1 MKRKNL
7 EILRQHKFNVPEFDV
22 ITWEDKDKKIDISK
36 YKGKYAIRS
45 SSYLEDGNIDS
56 FAGQF
61 DTYLNVSPNNINKK
75 VKQCFESINKSNVKD
90 YLKKKKIKSKS
101 FKMDVII
108 QEMVDSEYSGIIFTC
123 NPQGLLNESV
133 IVVGKGL
140 GNKIVEDKVK
150 TTAYYYNRT
159 DNIYYYEGKKDY
171 LNKEMIEKLIKV
183 SEKIKEVLGEYLDI
197 EFAIEKNKIFIL
209 QARPI
214 TTINDKNLVI
224 LDNSNI
230 VESYPGVSLPLTIS
244 FVHQVYSDVFKNLC
258 LRISKNK
265 DLVNRNKNSFKN
277 MVASSNGR
285 LYYKISSWYT
295 LIKTLPFSNK
305 IIPIWQEMLGVKN
318 KDYDKSKLEISFVS
332 KLKIY
337 FNAFN
342 ELKNAPKNMNKLNI
356 KYLDIHDYFY
366 SHFHQKM
373 SNQEVIK
380 LYEKVRE
387 DILSIWDITLI
398 NDLYS
403 FIFTG
408 LLKKRLAKK
417 NLPTDRVNEYISGIS
432 NIESLKPIKS
442 LINLAYQK
450 DKVSKQEYKEMFE
463 NYINEFGDRSL
474 EELKLESITFRTDP
488 KTLERKIKEYRKDKD
503 KLETIYN
510 ELNTDKQ
517 IKINEDFITKFIS
530 KRAVTGIKNREISRL
545 NRSRIYGMVRLM
557 VLQIGKNYVKS
568 KQLKK
573 KEDIFYL
580 TLEEIFSNKKVDYK
594 KIVSSRKKEYSMYYE
609 LPNYTRLIFTDKEF
623 NKSHKSINKKE
634 KEIDKDYLEGIPTS
648 NGIVEG
654 EALVIENINNKYD
667 VKNKILITKMTD
679 PGWVFLLVNAK
690 GVISEKGSLLSHTA
704 IISREIKIPSIV
716 GVEDATTII
725 KTGDYLKMDATTG
738 KIEILK
744 RRKK

>member
-7 EILRQHKFNVPEFDV
+7 EILRQHKFNVPKFDV
-22 ITWEDKDKKIDISK
+22 VTWEDRDKEIDITNF
-36 YKGKYAIRS
+36 KGKYAVRS
-45 SSYLEDGNIDS
+45 SSYLEDGENDS

-61 DTYLNVSPNNINKK
+61 DTFLNVKSNNINRK
-75 VKQCFESINKSNVKD
+75 VKQCFDSINKNNVKD
-90 YLKKKKIKSKS
+90 YLKKKKIKAKN

-108 QEMVDSEYSGIIFTC
+108 QEMVDSEYSGIIFTS
-123 NPQGLLNESV
+123 NPQGLLNETV

-140 GNKIVEDKVK
+140 GNKIVEDKIK
-150 TTAYYYNRT
+150 TTTYYYNKT
-159 DNIYYYEGKKDY
+159 DSIYYYEGKKDY
-171 LNKEMIEKLIKV
+171 LNKDTIERLIKV
-183 SEKIKEVLGEYLDI
+183 SEEINKVLGEYLDI
-197 EFAIEKNKIFIL
+197 EFAVKKNEIYIL

-214 TTINDKNLVI
+214 TTIDDSNLVI

-244 FVHQVYSDVFKNLC
+244 FVHQVYTDVFKNLC
-258 LRISKNK
+258 YRISKNK
-265 DLVNRNKNSFKN
+265 ELVEKNKNSFNN

-295 LIKTLPFSNK
+295 LIKFLPFSKK
-305 IIPIWQEMLGVKN
+305 IIPIWQDMLGVKN
-318 KDYDKSKLEISFVS
+318 KEYDNSKLEMSFAS
-332 KLKIY
+332 RIKLY
-337 FNAFN
+337 FNTFK
-342 ELKNAPKNMNKLNI
+342 ELFTVPKNMDKLNTR
-356 KYLDIHDYFY
+356 YLDIHDYFY
-366 SHFHQKM
+366 SHFHPKM
-373 SNQEVIK
+373 SNKETLK

-387 DILSIWDITLI
+387 DILSMWDITLV

-417 NLPTDRVNEYISGIS
+417 NLSAEYVNEYISGIS
-432 NIESLKPIKS
+432 NIESLKPIKN
-442 LINLAYQK
+442 LINLAYKK
-450 DKVSKQEYKEMFE
+450 DKVSKQEYKELFE

-488 KTLERKIKEYRKDKD
+488 KTLERKIKEYRKDKS

-510 ELNTDKQ
+510 DLNNEKKVE
-517 IKINEDFITKFIS
+517 IKEDFITKFIS

-557 VLQIGKNYVKS
+557 MLQIGKNYVKS
-568 KQLKK
+568 RQIRK

-580 TLEEIFSNKKVDYK
+580 TLDEIFSNKKVDYK
-594 KIVSSRKKEYSMYYE
+594 KIVNQRKKEYSMYYE

-623 NKSHKSINKKE
+623 DKAHKRVNKKE
-634 KEIDKDYLEGIPTS
+634 KDIDSDILEGIPTS

-654 EALVIENINNKYD
+654 EALVIENINKKYD

-679 PGWVFLLVNAK
+679 PGWVFLLVNSK

-738 KIEILK
+738 RIEILK
-744 RRKK
+744 RRRK